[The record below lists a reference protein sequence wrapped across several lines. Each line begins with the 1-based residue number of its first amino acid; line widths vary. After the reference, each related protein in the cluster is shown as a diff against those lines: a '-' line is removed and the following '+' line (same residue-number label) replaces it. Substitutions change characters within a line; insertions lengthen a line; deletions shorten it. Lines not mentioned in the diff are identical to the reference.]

1 MAEANF
7 LKAWASVLAA
17 VLAAS
22 LLAAT
27 AFVPGAAAQDA
38 GCKGNI
44 VLDPGHGGSSPTAQ
58 GYASSR

>member
-1 MAEANF
+1 MAETNF
-7 LKAWASVLAA
+7 LKAGASVLAA

-27 AFVPGAAAQDA
+27 AFAPGAAAQDA
-38 GCKGNI
+38 GCKG
-44 VLDPGHGGSSPTAQ
+44 GSSPTAP